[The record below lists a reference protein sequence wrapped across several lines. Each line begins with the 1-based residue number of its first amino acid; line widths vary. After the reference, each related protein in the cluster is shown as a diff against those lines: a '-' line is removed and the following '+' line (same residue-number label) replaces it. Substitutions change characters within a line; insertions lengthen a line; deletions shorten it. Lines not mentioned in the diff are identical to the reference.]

1 LVIQFKTTLKNLKNF
16 ITKTND
22 GIKNNPADPEFQ
34 GNQELLMK
42 VMRVIS
48 DVKDVEPKCE
58 GIVVRMKEMVN
69 KLKKHGV

>member
-1 LVIQFKTTLKNLKNF
+1 
-16 ITKTND
+16 
-22 GIKNNPADPEFQ
+22 
-34 GNQELLMK
+34 MK

-48 DVKDVEPKCE
+48 DVKDVEHKCE

>member
-1 LVIQFKTTLKNLKNF
+1 
-16 ITKTND
+16 
-22 GIKNNPADPEFQ
+22 
-34 GNQELLMK
+34 MK

-48 DVKDVEPKCE
+48 DLKDVEPKCE